1 MSRGVPQ
8 DQQANYLCFYYA
20 REGFW
25 HHVLKTAAEEN
36 ARQPKWQWQ
45 FWQAVAQGLQNTP
58 GEGLSQ
64 LTEIAPARKSNQT
77 VPCAVAL
84 AWFHQQCELVDHDA
98 VRQQEFA
105 VESSRVDHDHA
116 VLAVMFLIAVKDL
129 EMAKR
134 ILNMAEE
141 SPTMVALRGWAELY
155 EQREEYSTVTSQQAS
170 ESFDQALKQTPQL
183 LELEA
188 LMGQLKVNEERR
200 DWAKAIE
207 AIDRTVVNHP
217 WYLPVL
223 VEKAKIVMM
232 TPTADMDQSME
243 IASTVLDREP
253 HNIDAL
259 RVNALYVL
267 TREARQQN
275 SLAIVQ
281 RLSDAINKTEPR
293 NHRVMYQ
300 ASRLIARIAAKKDEI
315 LRVTLQMVTRACE
328 LAPNMAKYYT
338 ERGYQMQLSG
348 NLVEACE
355 MYHQASNKDETD
367 VAALYGIIHARIL
380 EGNLE
385 EADEQLEF
393 LTEIQGESGKTS
405 ELAYLACLIK
415 WRRHRDAD
423 GAINHLNEALTR
435 HITSFKQAAGFDFF
449 VDLNAE
455 LMLNIA
461 RQYLE
466 HAQQAPSGGHQ
477 AEQQRKQ
484 MLLRGVKVLETVTR
498 FVPSLLPA
506 QVLLAKSKLQLADID
521 GAQLILKQCLQMDPP
536 SDVYLLLARIS
547 YERENMEEANQF
559 LEKGMA
565 NDFAV
570 RKHPLFHLVRAQ
582 VHLSN
587 GETEAAVKALE
598 EAMKIPGIR
607 TIGAKK
613 GQSVVQESMIPFT
626 TQDRAQ
632 IFKLLITAYSQ
643 LKKYDEATKCMQ
655 DASAEFANTAEE
667 VTILVCNAELA
678 IQKGEVEQALSML
691 KAMPATSPYYA
702 AAKRAMA
709 DIYLKHRKDKRAF
722 ARCYK
727 DIVEAQPSSE
737 NYLILGDALLAIHE
751 PSDAIKVFEEANNLN
766 GDNPDPA
773 IMAKIGKTHAQ
784 THDYTQA
791 IQYYQET
798 IKQLDPSHPFSIQ
811 MKKDLAELEVKLG
824 SVRDAVY
831 LIEDAMQWTQPRTP
845 EQETAT
851 LLRTRIDLHIFLAE
865 VLRESTDEGDDALVR
880 SSQNLQEARELQKVL
895 KEKFVESE
903 TELKQLREQVA
914 DLSFELGKHYEERQ
928 VNVEEAMRYFE
939 EALQSVES
947 HEKSAL
953 ALGNIYLRKK
963 DYDMAEK
970 NVMRILRFDPS
981 NEEASMLM
989 AELMM
994 ELAASGGRSEGGMQE
1009 YRDAAHYYQNLLD
1022 KSPCNWHALSRMV
1035 FLLRRAGRLND
1046 FKRSMT
1052 AAQKACARSAEKEA
1066 GFRFC
1071 RGLYHRYMNKPQD
1084 ALIDLNFARQRDPD
1098 YRADALVQMI
1108 EVYMNADAQSD
1119 VESLEQGTDSGHA
1132 DHLREVD
1139 HLVKDLSLCSKL
1151 SRSFGPV
1158 GTSETNWLLRIKV
1171 YECQSLM
1178 FSRVKANVENAV
1190 YLLTQI
1196 FERPQHRN
1204 YVPALLALSQALVIQ
1219 KQVTKAR
1226 NQLKRIA
1233 DIAKKSYSPEWSDD
1247 FERAWLLLA
1256 DIYIQGAKYD
1266 LASQLCHLA
1275 KDHNRSCGKA
1285 WELIGLIYERE
1296 QSYKDAAH
1304 HYEKAWELGNQSNAA
1319 VGFRLSFNYLK
1330 AKRYVE
1336 AINVCNAVLEKNPDY
1351 PKIRKEVLEKAW
1363 QSLRV

>member
-25 HHVLKTAAEEN
+25 HHVQKTAQEEN
-36 ARQPKWQWQ
+36 ARQPRWQWQ
-45 FWQAVAQGLQNTP
+45 FWQAVAVGLQNSP
-58 GEGLSQ
+58 GEGLSC
-64 LTEIAPARKSNQT
+64 LTEIAPSRKSNQT

-84 AWFHQQCELVDHDA
+84 AWFHQQCEFVDQNA
-98 VRQQEFA
+98 VREQEVA
-105 VESSRVDHDHA
+105 LVSSRVDNEHA
-116 VLAVMFLIAVKDL
+116 ILAVMFLLAVKDL
-129 EMAKR
+129 EMATR
-134 ILNMAEE
+134 VLDMAEE
-141 SPTMVALRGWAELY
+141 TATIVALRGWI
-155 EQREEYSTVTSQQAS
+155 EYYGSKDEYASSSPKQAL
-170 ESFDQALKQTPQL
+170 ESFEQAINQTPQC

-200 DWAKAIE
+200 DWAEAIKAI
-207 AIDRTVVNHP
+207 DLVVVNHA
-217 WYLPVL
+217 WFLPIL
-223 VEKAKIVMM
+223 VEKAKIIMM
-232 TPTADMDQSME
+232 TPTADMEQSME
-243 IASTVLDREP
+243 IAATVLDREP

-267 TREARQQN
+267 TREARQHN

-281 RLSDAINKTEPR
+281 RLADAIKMTEPR

-300 ASRLIARIAAKKDEI
+300 ASRLIARIAAKRENI
-315 LRVTLQMVTRACE
+315 LKVTMDLVTRAGE
-328 LAPNMAKYYT
+328 LAPNISKYCT
-338 ERGYQMQLSG
+338 ERGYQLQLM
-348 NLVEACE
+348 NMLPEACDE
-355 MYHQASNKDETD
+355 YHKASNKDETD

-405 ELAYLACLIK
+405 ELSYLACLIK
-415 WRRHRDAD
+415 WRRHRDAES
-423 GAINHLNEALTR
+423 AINHLNEALTR

-449 VDLNAE
+449 VDLNAD
-455 LMLNIA
+455 LMLAIA
-461 RQYLE
+461 KQYLE
-466 HAQQAPSGGHQ
+466 HAQETPGGGHQ
-477 AEQQRKQ
+477 AELTRKQ

-506 QVLLAKSKLQLADID
+506 QVLLAKSKLQLGDVD

-547 YERENMEEANQF
+547 YERENMEEANMY

-570 RKHPLFHLVRAQ
+570 RKHPLYHLVRAQ

-607 TIGAKK
+607 TVGAKR
-613 GQSVVQESMIPFT
+613 GQSVIQESMIPFT

-632 IFKLLITAYSQ
+632 IFKMMINAYSKLQ
-643 LKKYDEATKCMQ
+643 KYDEATKCMQ
-655 DASAEFANTAEE
+655 DATAEFAGTAEE
-667 VTILVCNAELA
+667 VTILVVNAELA
-678 IQKGEVEQALSML
+678 IQKGEVDQALSML

-727 DIVEAQPSSE
+727 DIVEAQPTAE

-798 IKQLDPSHPFSIQ
+798 IKQLDPSSNFSIL

-831 LIEDAMQWTQPRTP
+831 LIEDAMQWTMPRTP
-845 EQETAT
+845 DAETAT
-851 LLRTRIDLHIFLAE
+851 HLRSRIDLHIFLAE
-865 VLRESTDEGDDALVR
+865 VLRESQEEGDEALIR
-880 SSQNLQEARELQKVL
+880 SAQNLRDARDLQNDL
-895 KEKFVESE
+895 RTRFVESE
-903 TELKQLREQVA
+903 SDLKQLREQVA
-914 DLSFELGKHYEERQ
+914 DLNYELGKHYEDRQ
-928 VNVEEAMRYFE
+928 PNVEQAMQYYE
-939 EALQSVES
+939 EALQSVDS

-953 ALGNIYLRKK
+953 SLANIHLRKK
-963 DYDMAEK
+963 DYDACEK

-994 ELAASGGRSEGGMQE
+994 ELAATGGRSEGGMQE

-1046 FKRSMT
+1046 FKKSMT
-1052 AAQKACARSAEKEA
+1052 AAQKACSRSAEKEA

-1071 RGLYHRYMNKPQD
+1071 RGLYYRYMNKPQE
-1084 ALIDLNFARQRDPD
+1084 ALVDLNFARQRDPD

-1119 VESLEQGTDSGHA
+1119 VESLEQGTESGHM

-1139 HLVKDLSLCSKL
+1139 QLVKDLCLCGKL
-1151 SRSFGPV
+1151 SKSVGPV
-1158 GTSETNWLLRIKV
+1158 GTSETNWMLRIKV

-1178 FSRVKANVENAV
+1178 FTRVKANVENSV

-1336 AINVCNAVLEKNPDY
+1336 AINVCNGVLEKNPDY

-1363 QSLRV
+1363 SSLRV